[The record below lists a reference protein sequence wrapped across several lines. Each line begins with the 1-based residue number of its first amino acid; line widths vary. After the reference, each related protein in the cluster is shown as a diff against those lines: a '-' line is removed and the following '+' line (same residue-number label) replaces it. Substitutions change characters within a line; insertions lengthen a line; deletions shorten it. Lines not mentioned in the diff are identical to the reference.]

1 MKRYSMF
8 HKVNEYIPKKRE
20 GKFKG
25 NCVSSSYKI
34 IVEIQ
39 EIEEDV
45 NLEGGWVGKEWK
57 RINL

>member
-1 MKRYSMF
+1 MF